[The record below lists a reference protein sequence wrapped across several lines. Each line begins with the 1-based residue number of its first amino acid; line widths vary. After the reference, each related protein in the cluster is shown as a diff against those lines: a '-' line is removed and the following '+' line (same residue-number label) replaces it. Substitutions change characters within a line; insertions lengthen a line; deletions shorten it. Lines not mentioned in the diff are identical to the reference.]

1 MRKKVTV
8 LLPLAFNDGSL
19 VPLEVRD
26 SILEEM
32 YLLCGGYTVAGTV
45 KGAFRMPD
53 GSKQV
58 EELLEVW
65 LAVEEAELQA
75 LRQLVAGAAR
85 TLAQE
90 CMYFEVSGSTV
101 EFIPPAAAPE
111 QPSGGTPPE
120 RVEGE

>member
-19 VPLEVRD
+19 VPGEVRD

-32 YLLCGGYTVAGTV
+32 YVLCGGYTVAGTV

-58 EELLEVW
+58 EDLLEVW
-65 LAVEEAELQA
+65 LAVEEGDLPA
-75 LRQLVAGAAR
+75 LRQLVAVAAR

-101 EFIPPAAAPE
+101 EFIPPPANPE
-111 QPSGGTPPE
+111 QPASGNTPATE
-120 RVEGE
+120 SQ